1 MGSTHNVSSNDKT
14 ADPSLQDSLEQVAQ
28 LKSAAAKV
36 VGATNDSVDRLFML
50 RNQAE
55 ELGFAI
61 SKSEAAHY
69 LAQATGRNVGIP
81 EPKQGGQK
89 LDVSP
94 VPWLWEGVIMRGRQ
108 NLGAKLFQS
117 RYFD

>member
-1 MGSTHNVSSNDKT
+1 M
-14 ADPSLQDSLEQVAQ
+14 LL
-28 LKSAAAKV
+28 
-36 VGATNDSVDRLFML
+36 L

-55 ELGFAI
+55 ELGCVL
-61 SKSEAAHY
+61 SKGEAAHY

-108 NLGAKLFQS
+108 NLVVAPPKVGKSALMTAMAAAALRGVHCRWPRCRPRGRCAHRRERGRS
-117 RYFD
+117 TLGDP

>member
-1 MGSTHNVSSNDKT
+1 M
-14 ADPSLQDSLEQVAQ
+14 LL
-28 LKSAAAKV
+28 
-36 VGATNDSVDRLFML
+36 L

-55 ELGFAI
+55 ELGCAL

-108 NLGAKLFQS
+108 NLVVAPPKVGKSALMTAMAAAALRGDGEFLGIPIHGRS
-117 RYFD
+117 IS